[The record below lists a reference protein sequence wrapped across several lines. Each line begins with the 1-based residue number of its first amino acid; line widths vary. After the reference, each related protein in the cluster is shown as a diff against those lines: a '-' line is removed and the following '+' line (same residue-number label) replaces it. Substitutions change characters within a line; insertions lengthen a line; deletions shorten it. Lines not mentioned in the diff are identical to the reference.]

1 MSPTFVCR
9 PRCAARRGTPARQSG
24 YAMLLALVILVL
36 GSMYGL
42 MQGLSEA
49 TAQNKREDHDQ
60 AVLRQ
65 ARDALV
71 AYAALRDTR
80 PGALPCPDLDD
91 NGIAGGNH
99 PVHGNNSELFPGGIH
114 GGTNCATFGRR
125 VGRLP
130 WRTLGLPDLR
140 DSSGER
146 LWYALSDNFRNVGAN
161 AINSDTRGQLTVTG
175 LAPQNEVIAI
185 VFAPGA
191 TLSIGGLAQD
201 RSLAGRNIAANYLEA
216 ENGDA
221 ANDVFAMLTN
231 CVASDCAGGPF
242 NDKSLVVRAQ
252 DLFPVVESMVAKRL
266 QTELRENI
274 FKEGASFAE
283 KGHYQRW
290 RDHAGVAGQGYY
302 PHAAPFVQPD
312 TSSFRGAWNTHD
324 GLMPVTSEA
333 AFVGWELANANPAF
347 NPVLVEETPGGNV
360 LNAATACVTSTFD
373 QIVCDVRFNSGSAPR
388 IRITGHALN
397 VSASFVN
404 PVQTADAS
412 ASGLG
417 DAVTSVSNT
426 HVTTGALVGSAR
438 VETVVNLGS
447 RIDSDTNPSK
457 IAIGKPPYNLSI
469 VGTSG
474 SSAWF
479 ITNNW
484 QRVVMYSVAPAATS
498 DTTLFPKD
506 ATTGNPDCS
515 LANADCRDAL
525 GTANGG
531 TGRHLVL
538 LLAGLPV
545 DNNVPRPAAGLDRY
559 LEGRNVWTNVA
570 AHMPLHQFETFRA
583 GRDRTN
589 LVSGNDKLAVI
600 AP

>member
-1 MSPTFVCR
+1 
-9 PRCAARRGTPARQSG
+9 
-24 YAMLLALVILVL
+24 MLLALVILVL
-36 GSMYGL
+36 GSLYGL

-146 LWYALSDNFRNVGAN
+146 IWYAVSDNFRNVGAN
-161 AINSDTRGQLTVTG
+161 AINSDTRGQLTVNG

-201 RSLAGRNIAANYLEA
+201 RSLAGRNTAANYLEA

-266 QTELRENI
+266 QTELRDRI

-283 KGHYQRW
+283 KGHFQRW
-290 RDHAGVAGQGYY
+290 RDHAGVNGQAYY
-302 PHAAPFVQPD
+302 PFAAPFMPPE
-312 TSSFRGAWNTHD
+312 TSNYQGAWNNHD

-333 AFVGWELANANPAF
+333 TFVRWELLNANPAL
-347 NPVLVEETPGGNV
+347 NPNVFEETPGSNV
-360 LNAATACVTSTFD
+360 LNAASACSASTD
-373 QIVCDVRFNSGSAPR
+373 GQVICAVRYNGGSTPR

-397 VSASFVN
+397 VAASFVD
-404 PVQTADAS
+404 PVQ
-412 ASGLG
+412 SGDVTLSGG
-417 DAVTSVSNT
+417 DNLVSIANT
-426 HVTTGALVGSAR
+426 HVTSGALLGGAR
-438 VETVVNLGS
+438 IEVVVNLAG
-447 RIDSDTNPSK
+447 RIDSDTNPST
-457 IAIGKPPYNLSI
+457 IVIGKPPYNLAI
-469 VGTSG
+469 VGTG
-474 SSAWF
+474 GASAWF

-498 DTTLFPKD
+498 DTILFPKD
-506 ATTGNPDCS
+506 VATGNPDCG

-525 GTANGG
+525 GAPNGG
-531 TGRHLVL
+531 TNRHLVL

-545 DNNVPRPAAGLDRY
+545 DNNTPRLAATLDRY

-570 AHMPLHQFETFRA
+570 AHTPVHQFETFRA
-583 GRDRTN
+583 GRDRAN